1 MNTKSQENS
10 LFKNQI
16 LKWGIILLILFSLIF
31 IFKNTLF
38 KSSLALKSYGAISM
52 DPEEAFHNN
61 KPTFLEFYAD
71 WCEVC
76 QEMAPSI
83 INLRDDYQ
91 NDINFVFLN
100 VDNPK
105 WAKLVKKYNVNGIPQ
120 INLIDSN
127 TKLITTLTGLQEENS
142 LRSSIEYLIA
152 NEKEIKEL

>member
-1 MNTKSQENS
+1 MESKVISVFDNLQK
-10 LFKNQI
+10 KI
-16 LKWGIILLILFSLIF
+16 LLIIIILLIPLVIF
-31 IFKNTLF
+31 FRNTFFESTLLLKKF
-38 KSSLALKSYGAISM
+38 GDISIEPETALT
-52 DPEEAFHNN
+52 NN
-61 KPTFLEFYAD
+61 KPTYIEFYAE
-71 WCEVC
+71 WCEIC
-76 QEMAPSI
+76 KEMASDVF
-83 INLRDDYQ
+83 NLKNNFE